1 MLLCPRQPP
10 FAMQR
15 RPRTLRL
22 TVMLVKHRQCKA
34 LSVSKEFYA
43 KAAEATAFVQQ
54 PETLT
59 YKGTGSESGGVAG
72 MPRGGSDWLHQL
84 HRQQCHSSW
93 CIMYDRLAKTSR
105 RFEHPSTH
113 AENRT
118 FHVHE
123 SVNAGIPTDGIALTL
138 DRSRVFYCALSGV
151 GLYSFSTEL
160 FRDFAKDV
168 QMSLMTQGEKPDISE
183 GMAFGSD
190 GSLFF
195 GGLKTVALYR

>member
-22 TVMLVKHRQCKA
+22 TVMLVKHRQRKA

-72 MPRGGSDWLHQL
+72 SHVVDQIGYISSTGNNVTVLGVSCMTGWPRPAAVL
-84 HRQQCHSSW
+84 
-93 CIMYDRLAKTSR
+93 
-105 RFEHPSTH
+105 STH
-113 AENRT
+113 LHMQRIE
-118 FHVHE
+118 
-123 SVNAGIPTDGIALTL
+123 
-138 DRSRVFYCALSGV
+138 
-151 GLYSFSTEL
+151 FST
-160 FRDFAKDV
+160 
-168 QMSLMTQGEKPDISE
+168 STSP
-183 GMAFGSD
+183 
-190 GSLFF
+190 
-195 GGLKTVALYR
+195 